1 MSASGENY
9 HGKIFAVS
17 EFVVSY
23 DEAHAVTLV
32 CVIMERKVEI
42 DKDLLLSSKY

>member
-1 MSASGENY
+1 MPQFAAA
-9 HGKIFAVS
+9 IFFVRA
-17 EFVVSY
+17 VVSY

-32 CVIMERKVEI
+32 CVIMERMVEI